1 MLKISMLS
9 TIANHKITF
18 AVIYFLLSLIHFY
31 LTGSPLSF

>member
-1 MLKISMLS
+1 MLKISLLS
-9 TIANHKITF
+9 TIVNHKITF